1 MYLDADTGALDQ
13 RIRQLAELDEQQ
25 VQALLADAAQQKG
38 TLQGLQEQQEQLLR
52 DLQQLQQQ
60 GGPSAPQTPGPAA
73 ALAAKGAPTGGKLT
87 LQVPAVAGPGTA
99 PQTTRGSQQRQSW
112 GPQCCVADVSRDNWL
127 FCVANPDK
135 QQQAC
140 YMHVKGVLSRLW
152 PAQQQFQ
159 PGLMLLQH
167 HPAAAALSPTA
178 WAERPATALTSKP
191 AVGGS
196 VASGGT
202 GHGAASAAA
211 AAAAAAAASV
221 PAVVPEA
228 IVDDAAAAELGLDGD
243 AFHSSSTE
251 LRLRALTAASAQ
263 LVLPRGRHLL
273 QLQCCPS
280 QLHCVT
286 FHASSD
292 FTLDSADKLLPAACK
307 MHVLRESNDTQHL
320 PAGSRQLLFRC
331 ARG

>member
-60 GGPSAPQTPGPAA
+60 GGPPAPQAPAPAA
-73 ALAAKGAPTGGKLT
+73 ALTAKGAPTGGKLT

-99 PQTTRGSQQRQSW
+99 PQTTRGSHQHQSW
-112 GPQCCVADVSRDNWL
+112 GPQCCAADVSRDSWL

-135 QQQAC
+135 QQHAC

-167 HPAAAALSPTA
+167 HPAAAALSA
-178 WAERPATALTSKP
+178 CAERPATAPTSKP
-191 AVGGS
+191 AVGDT

-211 AAAAAAAASV
+211 AAAAAAASV

-228 IVDDAAAAELGLDGD
+228 VVDDAAAAELGLDVD
-243 AFHSSSTE
+243 AFHSSSTV

-280 QLHCVT
+280 RLHCVT

-307 MHVLRESNDTQHL
+307 MHVLRESDDTQPL

-331 ARG
+331 AQG